1 MVSASNFISEDKKTL
16 TSSVN
21 AFLPK
26 VAFIPVEEDDS
37 GPLEILVTEGDR
49 VKEGDVIAR
58 QKGLFIHSSVPGIVQ
73 KISQKQ
79 YSNGK
84 QGLCA
89 QIALNGEF
97 SYLGKKAERQ
107 DWQSLDNSAL
117 QNSLKE
123 SGVVNT
129 FAKEIPLYAQIQ
141 KLKASASR
149 SVVVRLFDSDPS
161 LVTDSFVARKHLSEI
176 IEGGV
181 ILARAF
187 DAGTLLFAYSSSEK
201 NGIKEEL
208 EGLLEEKK
216 TSLFPSGLEVLAVG
230 MDTRKYPAGTMH
242 DIVVAVKKSCK
253 EAGGAKIGRKD
264 LFVDSVT
271 ALASYNAIVLKKPV
285 VSTFVH
291 VTGECLNAAALF
303 NVRVGTPLRDIV
315 EQCGG
320 LKRRLSKIVIN
331 GIISGT
337 AVSSLDIPVNR
348 SVKSIEF
355 IPMGK
360 IKVPETEHC
369 IRCGNCRKI
378 CPVHLWPG
386 NLYRLARLDNKK
398 HYSESDAQARESV
411 LLCTEC
417 GLCNAVCTARLPLS
431 QTISILKDSYNEK

>member
-1 MVSASNFISEDKKTL
+1 MVSAYNFISEDKNTL
-16 TSSVN
+16 SSSVN

-37 GPLEILVTEGDR
+37 GALEILVSEGDR

-58 QKGLFIHSSVPGIVQ
+58 QNGLFIHSSVPGVVQ
-73 KISQKQ
+73 KIAQMQ

-84 QGLCA
+84 QGLCT

-97 SYLGKKAERQ
+97 TYLGKKTEKQ
-107 DWQSLDNSAL
+107 DWQESDNSTIVNL
-117 QNSLKE
+117 LKE

-129 FAKEIPLYAQIQ
+129 FAKEIPIHTQIK
-141 KLKASASR
+141 KLQGSGER
-149 SVVVRLFDSDPS
+149 SVIVRLFDSDPS
-161 LVTDSFVARKHLSEI
+161 LVTDSFVAKKHLPEI
-176 IEGGV
+176 IEGGAV
-181 ILARAF
+181 LARAF
-187 DAGTLLFAYSSSEK
+187 GASNVLFAYSSSEK
-201 NGIKEEL
+201 NGIKAEL
-208 EGLLEEKK
+208 EAAIEEKK
-216 TSLFPSGLEVLAVG
+216 SAFFSSVPAVTAVG
-230 MDTRKYPAGTMH
+230 MDTKKYPAGTMH
-242 DIVVAVKKSCK
+242 DITVAVKKSSK
-253 EAGGAKIGRKD
+253 EGSLAKLGKKD

-271 ALASYNAIVLKKPV
+271 AFSVYNAIVLKKPV

-291 VTGECLNAAALF
+291 VTGSCLNAAALL

-348 SVKSIEF
+348 GVKSIEF
-355 IPMGK
+355 IPAGK

-386 NLYRLARLDNKK
+386 NLYRIARLDSKK
-398 HYSESDAQARESV
+398 HYSESDAIAKEAV